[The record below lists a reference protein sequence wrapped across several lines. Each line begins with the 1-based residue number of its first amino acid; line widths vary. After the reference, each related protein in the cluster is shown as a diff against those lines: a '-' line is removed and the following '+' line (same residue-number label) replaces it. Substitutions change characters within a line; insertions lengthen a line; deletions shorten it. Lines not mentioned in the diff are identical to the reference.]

1 MTVFFCSKCGST
13 LTPDL
18 TALSSVPIVPDLD
31 SARPKGARQAS
42 PTVPRGSFAIDHEQW
57 GAPFVRQED
66 QNNPVPSFP
75 RGPLMATEDG
85 FVVSAGPRNTV
96 VVHPDDVP
104 DLLPLPQWE
113 NSTGCCGPNGTEG
126 PNRACPCGAR
136 IATLAAD
143 CFGPYEVHLDPVR
156 TYAFDGEGQD
166 HASE

>member
-1 MTVFFCSKCGST
+1 
-13 LTPDL
+13 
-18 TALSSVPIVPDLD
+18 
-31 SARPKGARQAS
+31 
-42 PTVPRGSFAIDHEQW
+42 
-57 GAPFVRQED
+57 
-66 QNNPVPSFP
+66 
-75 RGPLMATEDG
+75 MATEDG
-85 FVVSAGPRNTV
+85 FVISAGPRNTV

-156 TYAFDGEGQD
+156 TYPFDREGRN